1 MITIYDPSTGET
13 IRREETPE
21 EIAEREREKE
31 EYEARY
37 APRADH
43 DIETD
48 ELFTSFGES
57 YRAVYTISRGEKI
70 IPGVN
75 CEPVN
80 LIELL
85 NEQNK
90 ESEE

>member
-1 MITIYDPSTGET
+1 MYAMQYDCETKQTIIYEVPDPEPA
-13 IRREETPE
+13 PE
-21 EIAEREREKE
+21 PDTALRAESNI
-31 EYEARY
+31 EAG
-37 APRADH
+37 
-43 DIETD
+43 

-57 YRAVYTISRGEKI
+57 YRAVYPISRGEKI

-75 CEPVN
+75 CELVN